1 MSFADYVET
10 HLPIRGN
17 HTRLEERSQEIETN
31 SRMNP
36 STANYNK
43 DKLNVYKVYAFFFQD
58 ISMYC

>member
-10 HLPIRGN
+10 HSPIRGN
-17 HTRLEERSQEIETN
+17 H